1 MQRRIKKGS
10 VKRLIGH
17 AVLCIGHEIIDGNS
31 IKGTSFVEYSLKKG
45 NGKLK
50 VRDWDNI
57 PKKFIFVDDNFPVYQ
72 SESLDEPTRR
82 YLDIPEQEYPNRA
95 SKEKADKEWSSCKIS
110 HFIVPLYKK
119 FIWKATWQRLL
130 SKSCLFLIFLNMP
143 MDERFVYELFCAQPS
158 SYRKY
163 IMFSNMPQNLK
174 ALIMSKSFPKFVWI
188 TEVSDESI
196 PSGEAKG
203 LIILDATEANTLDY
217 RPLIFAM
224 CNGFVV
230 QYDKSERSIKSSQGV
245 GGSFAVFDNNLKKL

>member
-1 MQRRIKKGS
+1 MEAYVAKTF
-10 VKRLIGH
+10 VKEL
-17 AVLCIGHEIIDGNS
+17 L
-31 IKGTSFVEYSLKKG
+31 
-45 NGKLK
+45 
-50 VRDWDNI
+50 
-57 PKKFIFVDDNFPVYQ
+57 
-72 SESLDEPTRR
+72 
-82 YLDIPEQEYPNRA
+82 
-95 SKEKADKEWSSCKIS
+95 IS
-110 HFIVPLYKK
+110 HFFEYADGREV
-119 FIWKATWQRLL
+119 
-130 SKSCLFLIFLNMP
+130 CLRTFLCSA
-143 MDERFVYELFCAQPS
+143 R